1 MGMDT
6 WVIGQISFWYTV
18 YEVRGRSPSLLPCG
32 SAGRSAID
40 LFFLSDRILN
50 F

>member
-18 YEVRGRSPSLLPCG
+18 YEVRGRSPSLLPFR
-32 SAGRSAID
+32 SAGRSAVD
-40 LFFLSDRILN
+40 LLFLSYWILKL
-50 F
+50 